1 MTTDLVDLP
10 PRFGMDR
17 PAFDKIGS
25 RAGGRAAARGV
36 GGARAGRG
44 RRPGV
49 EVFLLERAAEMAFAA
64 GMSVFPGGGLD
75 AADQEAL
82 AEGLVDADA
91 AEDAARSWDTA
102 PDAAAALIACA
113 VRETYEETGVLLGGA
128 APPAAGTRER
138 LVAREIGLREVVGH
152 VDAAAL
158 RPWARWV
165 TPEGMPRRYDT
176 AFFVAGVP
184 DGQEPD
190 GATTEAV
197 GAGWCAPA
205 QALHEWEDGVRALMP
220 PTWAVL
226 SELAAA
232 DSAAGLARRRR
243 GATPGARDPELPARR
258 RARRARRPVARVR
271 GGPVSGR
278 LVPGPADAAPAHP
291 AYGLLRPVTQ
301 AAAVVLA
308 ENPSPMTLDGT
319 NTWILRAPGAG
330 RLSSSST
337 PARRTRRTSTGSRPA
352 GPSSSWC

>member
-25 RAGGRAAARGV
+25 RPAGELRLAASVVLVRDAAA
-36 GGARAGRG
+36 A
-44 RRPGV
+44 PGV
-49 EVFLLERAAEMAFAA
+49 EVFLLERAAGMAFAA

-128 APPAAGTRER
+128 PPPATGTRER

-232 DSAAGLARRRR
+232 DSAAGL
-243 GATPGARDPELPARR
+243 L
-258 RARRARRPVARVR
+258 
-271 GGPVSGR
+271 
-278 LVPGPADAAPAHP
+278 DAAA
-291 AYGLLRPVTQ
+291 GRRTEPVTPSFRPDGERVGL
-301 AAAVVLA
+301 VV
-308 ENPSPMTLDGT
+308 PSHAFGVD
-319 NTWILRAPGAG
+319 R
-330 RLSSSST
+330 
-337 PARRTRRTSTGSRPA
+337 
-352 GPSSSWC
+352 

>member
-25 RAGGRAAARGV
+25 RPAGELRLAASVVLVRDAAAG
-36 GGARAGRG
+36 
-44 RRPGV
+44 PGV

-75 AADQEAL
+75 AADREAL
-82 AEGLVDADA
+82 AAGLVDPDA

-113 VRETYEETGVLLGGA
+113 VRETYEETGVLLGRSRAAGRRDAGAPGGA
-128 APPAAGTRER
+128 ASSASGGRASTLDAAR
-138 LVAREIGLREVVGH
+138 
-152 VDAAAL
+152 AAAL
-158 RPWARWV
+158 GPLDHAGGDAAPLRHRLL
-165 TPEGMPRRYDT
+165 RRR
-176 AFFVAGVP
+176 GP

-232 DSAAGLARRRR
+232 DAGRGAARRRR
-243 GATPGARDPELPARR
+243 RATSGARDPELPARG
-258 RARRARRPVARVR
+258 RARRASSSRARLR

-278 LVPGPADAAPAHP
+278 LSRAADAAPAHP
-291 AYGLLRPVTQ
+291 AYGAPEARHRRPR
-301 AAAVVLA
+301 
-308 ENPSPMTLDGT
+308 PWSWP
-319 NTWILRAPGAG
+319 
-330 RLSSSST
+330 
-337 PARRTRRTSTGSRPA
+337 RTRHR
-352 GPSSSWC
+352 

>member
-1 MTTDLVDLP
+1 VPRVTTELVDLP

-25 RAGGRAAARGV
+25 RPAGELRLAASVVLVRDAAAG
-36 GGARAGRG
+36 
-44 RRPGV
+44 PGV
-49 EVFLLERAAEMAFAA
+49 EVFLLERAAGMAFAA

-75 AADQEAL
+75 AADREAL
-82 AEGLVDADA
+82 AEGLVDAEA
-91 AEDAARSWDTA
+91 AEDAARSGDTA
-102 PDAAAALIACA
+102 PDAAAALVACA

-128 APPAAGTRER
+128 APPAAGARER

-232 DSAAGLARRRR
+232 DTAAGLLDAAA
-243 GATPGARDPELPARR
+243 G
-258 RARRARRPVARVR
+258 RRPE
-271 GGPVSGR
+271 
-278 LVPGPADAAPAHP
+278 
-291 AYGLLRPVTQ
+291 PVTPSFRPEGERVGL
-301 AAAVVLA
+301 AV
-308 ENPSPMTLDGT
+308 PSHAFGGD
-319 NTWILRAPGAG
+319 R
-330 RLSSSST
+330 
-337 PARRTRRTSTGSRPA
+337 
-352 GPSSSWC
+352 